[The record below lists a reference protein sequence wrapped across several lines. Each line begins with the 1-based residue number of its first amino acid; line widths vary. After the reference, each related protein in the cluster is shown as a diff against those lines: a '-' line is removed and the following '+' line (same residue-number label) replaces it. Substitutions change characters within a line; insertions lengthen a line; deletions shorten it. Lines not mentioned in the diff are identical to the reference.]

1 MYTYSHVYS
10 VCISCHASKSSIRPI
25 CEVVGHPDEE
35 LSEDEAE
42 DGEALDDDF
51 EALDEDAEPL
61 DEDAEEDID
70 HD

>member
-1 MYTYSHVYS
+1 M
-10 VCISCHASKSSIRPI
+10 
-25 CEVVGHPDEE
+25 GDPDDE
-35 LSEDEAE
+35 LSEDEAK
-42 DGEALDDDF
+42 DGEALDEDF